1 MREELSGWGHT
12 LVRIHPRPF
21 QKSVIAGLVDLSL
34 SASTQLG
41 KLLLLPYGNDQS
53 SPQGLENG
61 SLTLTASTATEKT
74 TLSEGFALR
83 ICW

>member
-12 LVRIHPRPF
+12 PVRIHPRPF

-41 KLLLLPYGNDQS
+41 KLLSYGNDQS

-61 SLTLTASTATEKT
+61 SLTLTTSTATEKT
-74 TLSEGFALR
+74 TLPEGFDLR
-83 ICW
+83 I